1 MITKKSKR
9 FMAVLFTTIMTIS
22 SAASAFAAE
31 ANSAVAMLSNYNTP
45 YTTTV
50 TADPDDPL
58 KATLKVTGL
67 DAAYNRVPLSQQQA
81 EDVTWSIKDGG
92 TIAPSSI
99 TSKVEDAKADG
110 FVSVATVEIPA
121 GEDYGYAIAEA
132 KLGTLPA
139 FDYIIAVNPTS
150 AAEVTAVKNISVNF
164 KVGNTAVA
172 SKSVAELGANTDTSA
187 TAVTY
192 PTALSAVLA
201 LQNDAANKITDVK
214 VSGGYLTSLKIDGT
228 SYPTSNG
235 YWTYTVTNKD
245 GVTYTQSE
253 IVGAGA
259 FQLHD
264 GDVVTWT
271 CTQ

>member
-9 FMAVLFTTIMTIS
+9 FMAVLFTTIMTIG

-31 ANSAVAMLSNYNTP
+31 ANSAVTMLSNYQTP
-45 YTTTV
+45 YTTV
-50 TADPDDPL
+50 VAADPYADQQVD
-58 KATLKVTGL
+58 LKVTGL
-67 DAAYNRVPLSQQQA
+67 DASYNRVPLSQQQA
-81 EDVTWSIKDGG
+81 KNVTWSIKDGG

-99 TSKVEDAKADG
+99 TSKVEDAKDDG

-139 FDYIIAVNPTS
+139 FDYVIAVNPTS
-150 AAEVTAVKNISVNF
+150 DKKVENITVNF
-164 KVGNTAVA
+164 KNGNTAVE
-172 SKSVAELGANTDTSA
+172 SKSIAELGANTDTEA

-201 LQNDAANKITDVK
+201 LQNDAANKITDVV
-214 VSGGYLTSLKIDGT
+214 VSDGYLKSLKIDGT

-271 CTQ
+271 CVQ